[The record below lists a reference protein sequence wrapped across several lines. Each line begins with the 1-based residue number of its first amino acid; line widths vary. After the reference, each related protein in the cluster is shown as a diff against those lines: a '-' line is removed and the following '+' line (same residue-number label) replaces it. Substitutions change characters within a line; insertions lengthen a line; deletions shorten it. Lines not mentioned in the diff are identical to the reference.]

1 MPLYSGRTV
10 KFAPGIYDT
19 PQRKRYRR
27 IKFLGQMAY
36 TAGKA
41 IKSDLSKFP
50 VPDYGDAG
58 AALLSGAIHKLTH
71 LSSSDKMPNLRE
83 EMDIEKTPQGTKR
96 KAPEKSSSSAGNTH
110 SSRTSTANMSTLTT
124 RSCSRMQK
132 AITNMAELEAHK
144 RSTPANY
151 RLHAAKYLKMD
162 AMLKQLFF
170 PLHRFRGFF
179 GFTSTSGTGLETAL
193 PQNAGNVAR
202 LAPRSAFRG
211 ISFFKVRHTS
221 CRKLPQY
228 PDLTTPDGQSKVL
241 NAERVKIG
249 SSDLTG
255 TTSDVYTYFRK
266 FNNTPTLQLTN
277 PPNFETG
284 AGAPPNTKPEVA
296 INMGNIA
303 TNYRQ
308 LGMDF
313 NAADIERISLA
324 ESNFLPMIPASTG
337 AGGGG
342 QAGGE
347 PWAGV
352 VANNAGYEA
361 GVRVYGGTADSQTLL
376 PPLKDAVIRIAD
388 GKLSMDIANGCRIPT
403 VVELVIH
410 SMKKQSLANNSLNQG
425 SNVAWSTKQ
434 IYQSLWKA
442 ANWQHG
448 EKSSF
453 GNGETNPT
461 GGPNNAPQGGW
472 NTFWDPKTP
481 FLKVSGPGKQLV
493 DHFAS
498 EVHRSVHYLAPGES
512 KTINIALGSLYYK
525 IGGRSSAYAAMQ
537 DASSE
542 DGKMG
547 VLQDGAGTLAIA
559 VGHYGIDCLET
570 AFKDE
575 SGVNLTNFGNPLAP
589 DTTVGAGFW
598 VGKRP
603 APSQIVVSG
612 EYQESWYPSYMDR
625 PSRHIAAPTA
635 LSSTIGTRNHSV
647 PLGSIAPELVATVS
661 GEELFESVGAGKAV
675 EAFQYG

>member
-1 MPLYSGRTV
+1 MPLYSGRSV

-41 IKSDLSKFP
+41 IQSDLSKFP
-50 VPDYGDAG
+50 VPNYGDAG
-58 AALLSGAIHKLTH
+58 AALVSGAIHKLSG
-71 LSSSDKMPNLRE
+71 SSSSNKMTKLGDA
-83 EMDIEKTPQGTKR
+83 MDLEKTPQGTKR
-96 KAPEKSSSSAGNTH
+96 GSDKISDSSGAGNLRG
-110 SSRTSTANMSTLTT
+110 SRTSSANMSSLTT

-132 AITNMAELEAHK
+132 AITNMAEIESHK

-193 PQNAGNVAR
+193 PQNDGMVAR
-202 LAPRSAFRG
+202 LAPRGAFRG

-221 CRKLPQY
+221 CRKLPDY
-228 PDLTTPDGQSKVL
+228 PDLTSAAGQSQVL
-241 NAERVKIG
+241 NAERVSIG
-249 SSDLTG
+249 TTDLTG
-255 TTSDVYTYFRK
+255 QAEQPIYTYFRK
-266 FNNTPTLQLTN
+266 YNNTPSLQQSN

-296 INMGNIA
+296 NNMTNIA
-303 TNYRQ
+303 SNYRQ

-324 ESNFLPMIPASTG
+324 ESNFVPMIAASTG
-337 AGGGG
+337 SGGAG
-342 QAGGE
+342 QAGSE
-347 PWAGV
+347 PWAAV
-352 VANNAGYEA
+352 SANNSGYEA
-361 GVRVYGGTADSQTLL
+361 GVRVYGGTAVNQTLL

-388 GKLSMDIANGCRIPT
+388 GKLSMDIANGSRVPT

-410 SMKKQSLANNSLNQG
+410 SMKKQSLANNTLTQG
-425 SNVAWSTKQ
+425 SNTVWNTKQ
-434 IYQSLWKA
+434 IYSSLWKA

-453 GNGETNPT
+453 GDGETNPT

-493 DHFAS
+493 DHFAT

-525 IGGRSSAYAAMQ
+525 IGSRSSAYCAVQ
-537 DASSE
+537 DATSE
-542 DGKMG
+542 DGKMA
-547 VLQDGAGTLAIA
+547 VLQ
-559 VGHYGIDCLET
+559 
-570 AFKDE
+570 
-575 SGVNLTNFGNPLAP
+575 
-589 DTTVGAGFW
+589 
-598 VGKRP
+598 
-603 APSQIVVSG
+603 
-612 EYQESWYPSYMDR
+612 
-625 PSRHIAAPTA
+625 
-635 LSSTIGTRNHSV
+635 
-647 PLGSIAPELVATVS
+647 
-661 GEELFESVGAGKAV
+661 
-675 EAFQYG
+675 